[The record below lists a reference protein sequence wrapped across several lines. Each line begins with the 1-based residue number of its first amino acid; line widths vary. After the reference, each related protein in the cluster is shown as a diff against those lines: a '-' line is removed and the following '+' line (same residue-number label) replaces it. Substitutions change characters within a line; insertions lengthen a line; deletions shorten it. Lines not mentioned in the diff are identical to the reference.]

1 MAPDRESDPLANID
15 LIIHAPAR
23 LRIVAQL
30 SVVDSADAT
39 FLVNATGLT
48 WGNLAT
54 HLRKLEDHGYID
66 IDKGYRGRRPRT
78 TVSLTDEGR
87 IAFESYRTL
96 ITEALNDL
104 PEPKDS

>member
-1 MAPDRESDPLANID
+1 MVPDTESDPLANID
-15 LIIHAPAR
+15 PVIHAPAR

-54 HLRKLEDHGYID
+54 HLRKLEDHGYVD
-66 IDKGYRGRRPRT
+66 IHKGYRGRKPHT
-78 TVSLTDEGR
+78 EVSLSDEGR
-87 IAFESYRTL
+87 TAFHRYRTL

-104 PEPKDS
+104 PEPPDS